1 MPAVQ
6 LGALLAVALAASA
19 QQQVATAGR
28 PPASAMAGAI
38 PPASSVVMGALPT
51 PPGKVVLE
59 TKTYGTVTV
68 DHAAHLARR
77 TACRSCHGDGAVSK
91 IGFTPRQAHE
101 TCRGCHA
108 DMKRGPVDC
117 RGCHVLP
124 QKPVEVSAAEPPPAA
139 PAATPS
145 TLPSHAAGSGASPP
159 RGAGAAAAAQPS
171 PAGAPLV
178 AQVPVAP
185 GPAAPV
191 PSPSAS
197 LPPPPPPPPYQE
209 DLDEPDGEL
218 QPFRQAVEVGMIALG
233 GPDQSLG
240 FGPSFRLVSRH
251 GRAVMMHSIETSGG
265 FRTGRTMLLV
275 GGGALLPVRS
285 RLGLLVVGMGG
296 MDAAGTDV
304 WLLPA
309 AGVRVALQWI
319 RPVPHLDTL
328 SASFATVSDLVRR
341 RNAFGEREGDVTF
354 SFSVSAGYALGRAA
368 R

>member
-38 PPASSVVMGALPT
+38 PPSSSMVMGALPT

-77 TACRSCHGDGAVSK
+77 TACRSCHGDGPVSK

-124 QKPVEVSAAEPPPAA
+124 PKPVEVSAAEPPPAA
-139 PAATPS
+139 PAAPPS
-145 TLPSHAAGSGASPP
+145 ALPSHATGSGPPPP
-159 RGAGAAAAAQPS
+159 RGPGVAAQPS

-178 AQVPVAP
+178 AQVPAGP
-185 GPAAPV
+185 GLAAPASS
-191 PSPSAS
+191 PSPSLPA
-197 LPPPPPPPPYQE
+197 PPPPPTYEE
-209 DLDEPDGEL
+209 DLDDEPDGEL
-218 QPFRQAVEVGMIALG
+218 VPFRQTVEVGMIALG

-251 GRAVMMHSIETSGG
+251 GRAVMMHSIDSSGG

-275 GGGALLPVRS
+275 GGGAVLPVRP
-285 RLGLLVVGMGG
+285 RLGLMVIGMGG

-309 AGVRVALQWI
+309 AGVRVGLQWI
-319 RPVPHLDTL
+319 RPVPYLDTL

-354 SFSVSAGYALGRAA
+354 SFAVSAGYALGSAA